1 MTYAILL
8 QTDFNME
15 IRENIRG
22 TKANEK
28 FSNEHI
34 AKIYPK
40 GKKIKM
46 CVNGFEFY
54 AIVKSVIRVYE
65 DSSAVVM
72 Y

>member
-22 TKANEK
+22 TRENEI
-28 FSNEHI
+28 FTNNRI
-34 AKIYPK
+34 AKMFPK
-40 GKKIKM
+40 GKRIKM
-46 CVNGFEFY
+46 TIKGIEIEAV
-54 AIVKSVIRVYE
+54 VKSVIRVYE